1 MYKDILL
8 AIDIDDKSSW
18 SASTPISVELAQK
31 FGATLHVMVVIPTF
45 RSSLVANFFPDGY
58 EKKTL
63 EAAAAHLHAWTKEN
77 IPGGIR
83 IQHVVGHGRVY
94 EEILRA
100 ADETKSDLIVLCA
113 RHTDADMLGH
123 NTDKVAHQAKQSV
136 LIVRS

>member
-18 SASTPISVELAQK
+18 AKSAPVAVELAQK

-45 RSSLVANFFPDGY
+45 GSSLVANFFPDGY
-58 EKKTL
+58 EKKTM
-63 EAAAAHLHAWTKEN
+63 EAAAGHLHAWTKAN
-77 IPGGIR
+77 IPGGVK
-83 IQHVVGHGRVY
+83 IQHIVGHGRVY

-100 ADETKSDLIVLCA
+100 AKETACDLIVLCA
-113 RHTDADMLGH
+113 RRTDGDMLGH

-136 LIVRS
+136 LIVRG